1 MTNNAMTNREKNDIN
16 KQWSTNHYTVNKQL
30 SNSNHPNKKGN
41 EVCVFHVSLVAH
53 DMVVENPMINEKKG
67 KNDRMATE

>member
-1 MTNNAMTNREKNDIN
+1 MTNNSMTNREKNDIN

-53 DMVVENPMINEKKG
+53 DMVV
-67 KNDRMATE
+67 